1 MDPATLQL
9 AIQLGLQLTQAAAD
23 WQAKLAAGTITDADI
38 DAELAKSGQA
48 RADLVAAIDK
58 AKAEGR

>member
-1 MDPATLQL
+1 MDPTTLNLAIGIGLQL
-9 AIQLGLQLTQAAAD
+9 AQAAAD
-23 WQAKLAAGTITDADI
+23 WQSKLAAGTITDADI

-48 RADLVAAIDK
+48 RADLQAAIDK